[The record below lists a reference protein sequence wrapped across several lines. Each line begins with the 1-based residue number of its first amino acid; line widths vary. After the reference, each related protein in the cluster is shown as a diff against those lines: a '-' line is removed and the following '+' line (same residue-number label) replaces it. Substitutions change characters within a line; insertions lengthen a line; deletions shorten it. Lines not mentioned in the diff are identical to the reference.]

1 MVLSIAK
8 MMKEIRMQD
17 IEEMNLNYV
26 ELSVTD
32 EKRAAYVLTE
42 KLGLQNFRFLTAVKF
57 AYMIMQR
64 LPSS

>member
-1 MVLSIAK
+1 
-8 MMKEIRMQD
+8 MKEIRMQD

-42 KLGLQNFRFLTAVKF
+42 KFGSAKF
-57 AYMIMQR
+57 
-64 LPSS
+64 